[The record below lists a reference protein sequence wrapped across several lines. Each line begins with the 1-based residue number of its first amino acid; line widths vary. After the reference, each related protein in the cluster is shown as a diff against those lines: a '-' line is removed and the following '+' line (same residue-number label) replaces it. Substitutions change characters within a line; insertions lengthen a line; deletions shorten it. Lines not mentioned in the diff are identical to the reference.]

1 MTRRRQL
8 EEHRRSLAEIGE
20 IMNSMKTLSYM
31 EVQKLVHFLDAQ
43 QAVVHSIEDVA
54 ADFLGIHPDS
64 LPAAAGSFP
73 VLIVIGSQRGFC
85 GDFNH
90 ALINHLAS
98 AAPGIAKEELTI
110 IVIGRR
116 LHTLLEGDKRIAA
129 YVEGPGITEE
139 VTVVLSQVVEE
150 LVALQDRSQ
159 MLNVYA
165 LYHGGEDSVEMQ
177 RLLPPFQQF
186 RGQAPRFPHPPIL
199 NQPPQEFL
207 VELSDQYLFAALHE
221 ILYTSLMAEN
231 RRRLTHL
238 EGAVKRLEDKSEN
251 LARRCNTLRQEEI
264 IEEIE
269 VLLLNAGGPDRTK
282 FQRA

>member
-1 MTRRRQL
+1 
-8 EEHRRSLAEIGE
+8 
-20 IMNSMKTLSYM
+20 MKTLSYM
-31 EVQKLVHFLDAQ
+31 EVQKLVRFLDAQ
-43 QAVVHSIEDVA
+43 KAVVHSIEEVA
-54 ADFLGIHPDS
+54 ADFLGFHPES
-64 LPAAAGSFP
+64 LPEAKGTLP

-90 ALINHLAS
+90 ALINHLTS
-98 AAPGIAKEELTI
+98 AAPGFPQDGLTI

-116 LHTLLEGDKRIAA
+116 LHTLLEGDRRVAA
-129 YVEGPGITEE
+129 YVEGPGIAEE
-139 VTVVLSQVVEE
+139 VTLVLSQVVEE
-150 LVALQDRSQ
+150 LAALQDRAQ

-186 RGQAPRFPHPPIL
+186 RGLTPRFSQPPIL
-199 NQPPQEFL
+199 NQSPQEFL

-221 ILYTSLMAEN
+221 MLYTSLMAEN

-238 EGAVKRLEDKSEN
+238 EGAVKRLEDKSED
-251 LARRCNTLRQEEI
+251 LARRCNTLRQEES

-282 FQRA
+282 PHIA